1 MITHERHKTSDLRP
15 GHTVF
20 GGAVIVTTL
29 FGLGIVVLKLIQ
41 PLHGCGIQR
50 TPDDLNRFAESIAH
64 YHDEYGKLP
73 KASSSDFET
82 EGPEAAEFITVL
94 LGKEDSDGNMQNPR
108 QIYFL
113 AMRIS
118 KHPQQG
124 GLVMTS
130 DNRVA
135 GAYDAWGNPL
145 RVILRPPDKTV
156 HLISYRGKQVT
167 NSQPAVVLS
176 RGADQKW
183 GTKDDLISN
192 TDRS

>member
-1 MITHERHKTSDLRP
+1 MITHEKHRTSGLRP

-73 KASSSDFET
+73 KAPSSDFET
-82 EGPEAAEFITVL
+82 EGPEAAELITVL
-94 LGKEDSDGNMQNPR
+94 RGEEEIQQMQNPR
-108 QIYFL
+108 QIAFL
-113 AMRIS
+113 TMRIS
-118 KHPQQG
+118 KHKKQG
-124 GLVMTS
+124 GLVLSS
-130 DNRVA
+130 DNKAV
-135 GAYDAWGNPL
+135 GIYDAWGNPL

-192 TDRS
+192 PDRS